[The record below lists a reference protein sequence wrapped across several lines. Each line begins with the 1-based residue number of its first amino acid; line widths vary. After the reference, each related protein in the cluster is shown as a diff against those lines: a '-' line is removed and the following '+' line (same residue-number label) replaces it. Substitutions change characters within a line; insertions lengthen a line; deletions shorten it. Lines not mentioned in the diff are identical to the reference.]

1 MRFPIYWL
9 LLCGVAL
16 LALSANDNRRFNFHH
31 ALDARE
37 AHWVDSIFQA
47 LTPDERI
54 GQLLVLRAHSDKD
67 AAYEQQVEDLIR
79 RHKVGGL
86 CFFQGT
92 PERQAEL
99 TNRYHAASRI
109 PLLIA
114 MDAEWGLGMRMKE
127 STISYPRQLMLGA
140 IDDNRLLYDM
150 GREIARQCRRLGV
163 HVNYAPVADVNN
175 NPNNPVINDR
185 SFGEDRD
192 NVTAKCFQYM
202 MGLQD
207 GDVLACAK
215 HFPGHGD
222 TDVDSHYDLPQISHT
237 ARRLDSLELFPFR
250 VLSQYGIGSMMVSH
264 LNVLALDARDKRPST
279 LSQPTITGLLRERIG
294 FDGLICTD
302 AMEMKGVAKYFKP
315 GEADVEAL
323 RAGNDMISLPG
334 DAGAAV
340 AAIQRALADK
350 TLDQAQVDASIR
362 RVLRAKYRLGL
373 NRPQFV
379 DPVGVRQ
386 ELNQPEAMLMK
397 RTLIQ
402 QALTLVRD
410 QPGLAGFTRA
420 DTLTF
425 ASVSMGNDTNLTIF
439 QENCS
444 LYAPIRHFN
453 LAKNARPEQENA
465 LLDSLRGHAVI
476 LVSLHD
482 MSSKSANNFGLTE
495 RQINL
500 IRRMCDMGTV
510 ALTVFGNP
518 YSLRYFD
525 ACPIVLEAYN
535 EDPMTQEIA
544 AQALFGAV
552 DLQGKLPVT
561 ACAAAAFGQGIAR
574 KSIGRLQYNLPE
586 SVGLSTDTL
595 LKMEPIVREL
605 INTGAAPGCQILV
618 AKDGKV
624 VWNKAY
630 GRHTYEPTAPAM
642 TPGTLFDLASIT
654 KVAATTISTM
664 RAYDEKK
671 LRLDVPISTYIPELV
686 GTNKANLVLTELLIH
701 EAGLQPWIPFYESTL
716 TPEKRPSPLFYNT
729 VTGNGFT
736 VPVAKNLYMSPRQ
749 LDSMWQ
755 KIYLSEL
762 RPTKSYKYSDLGLFL
777 TARILR
783 NLNKVPLDAF
793 AEQTF
798 YKPMGLQNMLFNP
811 WKRNLTTRC
820 APTEEDNYFRYQRL
834 QGYVHDMGAAMLGGV
849 SGHAGLFSNANDLAK
864 IFQMLLNGGA
874 YGGKRYLQAETVK
887 LFTARYPGSTRRGIG
902 FDMKE
907 LDKGATQN
915 MCAEAGT
922 RVFGHT
928 GFTGNAVWADPEHN
942 LIFIFLSNRTYPT
955 MTNNK
960 LITNDYR
967 LKLQSVVYRSL
978 KK

>member
-1 MRFPIYWL
+1 MHKIL
-9 LLCGVAL
+9 LISLVAL
-16 LALSANDNRRFNFHH
+16 LALSANDNRRFNFQH

-37 AHWVDSIFQA
+37 AGWVDSVFNA
-47 LTPDERI
+47 LSPDERI

-67 AAYEQQVEDLIR
+67 AAYEQQVEDLVR

-109 PLLIA
+109 PLLIS

-140 IDDNRLLYDM
+140 IHDNRLLYEM

-163 HVNYAPVADVNN
+163 HINYAPVADVNN

-222 TDVDSHYDLPQISHT
+222 TDVDSHHDLPLISHT
-237 ARRLDSLELFPFR
+237 AQRLDSLELFPFR

-279 LSQPTITGLLRERIG
+279 LSQPTITGLLRDRIG

-302 AMEMKGVAKYFKP
+302 AMEMKGVAKYFKH

-323 RAGNDMISLPG
+323 KAGNDMISLPG

-340 AAIQRALADK
+340 EAIRRALADK
-350 TLDQAQVDASIR
+350 TLDQAQIDASVR

-373 NRPQFV
+373 TRPQFV
-379 DPVGVRQ
+379 DPVGVRD
-386 ELNQPEAMLMK
+386 ELNRPEAVAMK
-397 RTLIQ
+397 RALIEK
-402 QALTLVRD
+402 ALTLVRD
-410 QPGLAGFTRA
+410 QLGMTGFARL

-425 ASVSMGNDTNLTIF
+425 ATVSMGDDTALTIF
-439 QENCS
+439 QENCAQ
-444 LYAPIRHFN
+444 YASMRHFN
-453 LAKNARPEQENA
+453 VLKNAKPEEEAA
-465 LLDSLRGHAVI
+465 LLDSLRGHSVI

-482 MSSKSANNFGLTE
+482 MSSKAANQFGLTE

-500 IRRMCDMGTV
+500 IRRLCDVGTV

-535 EDPMTQEIA
+535 EDPLTQQAA
-544 AQALFGAV
+544 AQALFGAI

-561 ACAAAAFGQGIAR
+561 ASPAAKFGQGIV
-574 KSIGRLQYNLPE
+574 KKNLGRLQYDLPE
-586 SVGLSTDTL
+586 SAGISTDTL

-605 INTGAAPGCQILV
+605 IATGAAPGCQILV

-624 VWNKAY
+624 IWNKAY
-630 GRHTYEPTAPAM
+630 GRYTYEPNAPAM

-664 RAYDEKK
+664 RLYDEK
-671 LRLDVPISTYIPELV
+671 RIHLDVPVSTYIPELV
-686 GTNKANLVLTELLIH
+686 NTNKANLTLTELLIH
-701 EAGLQPWIPFYESTL
+701 QAGLQPWIPFYESTL
-716 TPEKRPSPLFYNT
+716 TPEKRPSPQVYNT
-729 VTGNGFT
+729 VPGNGFT
-736 VPVAKNLYMSPRQ
+736 VPVAKGLYMAPRQ

-755 KIYLSEL
+755 KIYLSDL
-762 RPTKSYKYSDLGLFL
+762 RSSKTYKYSDLGLFL

-783 NLNKVPLDAF
+783 NLNKMPLDAF
-793 AEQTF
+793 ADRTF
-798 YKPMGLQNMLFNP
+798 YKPMGLTNMMFNP
-811 WKRNLTTRC
+811 WKRNLTARC

-834 QGYVHDMGAAMLGGV
+834 QGHVHDMGAAMLGGV

-864 IFQMLLNGGA
+864 IFQMLLDGGV

-907 LDKGATQN
+907 LDRGAVQN
-915 MCAEAGT
+915 MCAEAGN
-922 RVFGHT
+922 RAFGHT
-928 GFTGNAVWADPEHN
+928 GFTGNAVWADPDQN

-967 LKLQSVVYRSL
+967 LKLQSVVYRAIQ